1 MVYDA
6 CTFMG
11 FDGVNEIFI
20 SKKYKS
26 EIQRWKNEYI
36 LVNKSDYKKSL
47 KENYDIFIKDA
58 KELNTLT
65 KGAIDLFKT
74 GQDKITALNLF
85 DKYSKFI
92 PNPDKINQIEAEWIS
107 DATTGSI
114 IFARPDTGP
123 GHYKDVKSMYP
134 SIMKSSVVPENSLRA
149 SL

>member
-1 MVYDA
+1 MTHVHLWDL
-6 CTFMG
+6 M
-11 FDGVNEIFI
+11 E
-20 SKKYKS
+20 SMKYLFLRSTRAKS
-26 EIQRWKNEYI
+26 NSGKQ
-36 LVNKSDYKKSL
+36 NKSDYKKSL
-47 KENYDIFIKDA
+47 KENYDLFIKDA

-114 IFARPDTGP
+114 IFARPYTGP
-123 GHYKDVKSMYP
+123 GHYKDVK
-134 SIMKSSVVPENSLRA
+134 
-149 SL
+149 